1 MNTLG
6 HLYIYSDTDKYH
18 GQKGRVTS
26 VKSVAEDC
34 FRTLSL
40 FKEKLQTQINLSPT
54 AQSGRT

>member
-1 MNTLG
+1 MNTRG
-6 HLYIYSDTDKYH
+6 HLYIYSDAYEYN

-40 FKEKLQTQINLSPT
+40 FKEILQTQINLSPT
-54 AQSGRT
+54 ALSGRT